1 MALNNQNET
10 YYHHLQH
17 NSHLKEYIILLTKR
31 KIPKLR
37 YVVFFSFLLVHD
49 QEYQFHPM

>member
-17 NSHLKEYIILLTKR
+17 NSHLKEHIILLTKK
-31 KIPKLR
+31 KIKLNK
-37 YVVFFSFLLVHD
+37 YF
-49 QEYQFHPM
+49 

>member
-17 NSHLKEYIILLTKR
+17 NSHLKEHIILLTK
-31 KIPKLR
+31 KQKEIK
-37 YVVFFSFLLVHD
+37 FNKCFN
-49 QEYQFHPM
+49 

>member
-17 NSHLKEYIILLTKR
+17 NSHLKEYITLLTKKFKR
-31 KIPKLR
+31 KSSLTD
-37 YVVFFSFLLVHD
+37 FLK
-49 QEYQFHPM
+49 F